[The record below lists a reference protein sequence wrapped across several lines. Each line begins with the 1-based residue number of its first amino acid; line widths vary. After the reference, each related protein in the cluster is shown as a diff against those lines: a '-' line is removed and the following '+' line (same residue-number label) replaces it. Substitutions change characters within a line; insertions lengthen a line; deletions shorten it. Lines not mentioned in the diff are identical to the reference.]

1 MECCCAAEALTWGVS
16 PCPYVCLRA
25 LPRGQ
30 PDMGGPPEM
39 FRREPLRAGLDT
51 KLILGLIFGVE
62 GTACGC
68 KLP

>member
-1 MECCCAAEALTWGVS
+1 MLLCGRGTDLVS
-16 PCPYVCLRA
+16 NPLPLYV
-25 LPRGQ
+25 PRGLAQ
-30 PDMGGPPEM
+30 RSARHGGGPPEM
-39 FRREPLRAGLDT
+39 FRHEPLRAGLDT